1 MLDPGLLDP
10 DHIVEQQF
18 LAVLGGE
25 PGHFKAGAVDHD
37 TAQGARLGMNAVFQG
52 HLVSYPAST
61 ARLSAAMMM
70 RVKASSSGQTKRSQR
85 S

>member
-10 DHIVEQQF
+10 DHVIEQQL

-25 PGHFKAGAVDHD
+25 PGHLQPGAVNHHP
-37 TAQGARLGMNAVFQG
+37 AQGARLGMNAVFQG
-52 HLVSYPAST
+52 HEVSYPATT

-70 RVKASSSGQTKRSQR
+70 IVKASSSGQTKRNQR